1 MAYYCAH
8 DAIDYLMQSAGGGA
22 QDQEHR
28 VLRASVHHSYR
39 DVSNAKDWLWYVS
52 ESEIVTV
59 ANKNIYLL
67 PEDCSSVDALVS
79 PDNTTITSYI
89 SPAEW
94 MRLEQSNLTLGEP
107 LYYTVMKSSDPIKF
121 DRWEIRIAGKV
132 PDGTVLRY
140 TYRRR
145 PKPLTLMGY
154 ETQCR
159 TGYVSVAG
167 TAVTGKN
174 TNFPTRCVGAILRVG
189 TPGNYPEPLSGM
201 YPYQAQAK
209 ITTRASDTSASL
221 DAAIGDF
228 SDCRYVIS
236 DHLDVSP
243 NMFTAILT
251 GAELWMA
258 RMMGKNIDG
267 ALGLFQRDLKLA
279 MEGDLVAP
287 LSGRRAPYDRVPD
300 STTAPQYAGSY
311 APLGPDGGA

>member
-1 MAYYCAH
+1 
-8 DAIDYLMQSAGGGA
+8 MQSAGGGA

-209 ITTRASDTSASL
+209 ITTRDSDTSASL